1 MQESSLELQA
11 AIGLPAMFIFVRD
24 VPRRICASIWA
35 EKNMFCDFGFKDASF
50 VGMQGNGKKEY
61 LHILQAP
68 CICEIKQ
75 SVSKLQIQI

>member
-1 MQESSLELQA
+1 
-11 AIGLPAMFIFVRD
+11 
-24 VPRRICASIWA
+24 
-35 EKNMFCDFGFKDASF
+35 MFCDIGFKDASF
-50 VGMQGNGKKEY
+50 VGMQGNRKKEY